1 MKRYL
6 KIVFC
11 LAFLAL
17 AMEVH
22 VPLVLCQDEVKAPL
36 TGSVSGT
43 IASVDQKKLEVVVT
57 PVKKDKEEASQ
68 DVVVQIVDSTSIE
81 KNYETALPY
90 DLSLGDKVDVQYTTD
105 PSGKNV
111 AKSIMVGTKQ
121 EE

>member
-6 KIVFC
+6 KTVFC

-36 TGSVSGT
+36 TESVSGT

-57 PVKKDKEEASQ
+57 PVKKYKEAAFQ
-68 DVVVQIVDSTSIE
+68 DVAVQIVDSTSIE
-81 KNYETALPY
+81 KNYETALPS
-90 DLSLGDKVDVQYTTD
+90 DLSLGDKVDVQYTVD
-105 PSGKNV
+105 PSGKNI